1 MTTLYSKSLAQIVNE
16 NHKTAYVFEKYHLD
30 FCCKGKRLLKQACDE
45 LKVPV
50 EQVVAELENVTS
62 DSKVSVDFDKMS
74 LSQLAEYI
82 VLTHHDYV
90 KKELPLIYSYLQ
102 KVASKHGDR
111 HPEMLA
117 VLNAFVEL
125 KEDMTEHMEKEETI
139 LFPRIRM
146 VEFYSHENSETQIN
160 RSYLEAPI
168 AVMEQEHENAGELLS
183 QMRELTNNYTLPGD
197 ACTTYKLT
205 FAALQAFEMDLHQHI
220 HLENNILFPK
230 TIKLFNTLNA
240 VFLN

>member
-16 NHKTAYVFEKYHLD
+16 NHKSAYVFEKYHLD
-30 FCCKGKRLLKQACDE
+30 FCCKGKRLLTQACNE

-50 EQVVAELENVTS
+50 EQVVAELENVTG
-62 DSKVSVDFDKMS
+62 DFKVSIDFDKMS

-90 KKELPLIYSYLQ
+90 KKELPLIHSYLQ
-102 KVASKHGDR
+102 KVASRHGDK
-111 HPEMLA
+111 HPEMLS

-125 KEDMTEHMEKEETI
+125 REDMTEHMAKEERI
-139 LFPRIRM
+139 LFPRIRLI
-146 VEFYSHENSETQIN
+146 EFYCNENSEAQVS
-160 RSYLEAPI
+160 RSYLETPI
-168 AVMEQEHENAGELLS
+168 TVMEQEHENAGELLS
-183 QMRELTNNYTLPGD
+183 QMRELTDNYTLPGD
-197 ACTTYKLT
+197 ACTTYRLS

-240 VFLN
+240 IFLN

>member
-1 MTTLYSKSLAQIVNE
+1 MTTLSSKTLAQIVNE

-45 LKVPV
+45 IHVPV
-50 EQVVAELENVTS
+50 EKVIADLEIVTS
-62 DSKVSVDFDKMS
+62 DTKVSVDFDKMS
-74 LSQLAEYI
+74 LSHLAEYI

-117 VLNAFVEL
+117 VFNAFAEL
-125 KEDMTEHMEKEETI
+125 TEDMIEHMEKEETI
-139 LFPRIRM
+139 LFPRIKI
-146 VEFYSHENSETQIN
+146 VETYRNENSDVQIN
-160 RSYLEAPI
+160 RSHLEGPI
-168 AVMEQEHENAGELLS
+168 AVMEQEHENAGELLA
-183 QMRELTNNYTLPGD
+183 QIRDLTNNYDLPKD

-205 FAALQAFEMDLHQHI
+205 FAALQAFEIDLHQHI

-230 TIKLFNTLNA
+230 TIKLFNTLNVA
-240 VFLN
+240 FLN

>member
-62 DSKVSVDFDKMS
+62 DSKVSVDFDRMS

-117 VLNAFVEL
+117 VFNAFVEL

-146 VEFYSHENSETQIN
+146 VEIYSNDNSETQIN

-168 AVMEQEHENAGELLS
+168 SVMEQEHENAGELLS

>member
-1 MTTLYSKSLAQIVNE
+1 MTTLSSKTLAQIVNE
-16 NHKTAYVFEKYHLD
+16 NHKAAYVFEKYHLD

-45 LKVPV
+45 LQVPV
-50 EQVVAELENVTS
+50 ERVIADLDVVTS
-62 DSKVSVDFDKMS
+62 DTKVSVDFDKMS
-74 LSQLAEYI
+74 LSHLAEYI

-117 VLNAFVEL
+117 VFNAFDEL
-125 KEDMTEHMEKEETI
+125 REDMFEHMEKEEII
-139 LFPRIRM
+139 LFPRIKI
-146 VEFYSHENSETQIN
+146 VEMYSHENTDVQIN
-160 RSYLEAPI
+160 RSYLEGPI
-168 AVMEQEHENAGELLS
+168 AIMEQEHENAGELLA
-183 QMRELTNNYTLPGD
+183 QIRDLTNNYNLPKD

-205 FAALQAFEMDLHQHI
+205 FAALQAFEIDLHQHI

-230 TIKLFNTLNA
+230 TIRLFNTLNVA
-240 VFLN
+240 FLN

>member
-1 MTTLYSKSLAQIVNE
+1 MTTLSSKSLAQIVNE
-16 NHKTAYVFEKYHLD
+16 NHRTAYVFEKYHLD
-30 FCCKGKRLLKQACDE
+30 FCCKGKRLLQQACDE
-45 LKVPV
+45 IQIPV
-50 EQVVAELENVTS
+50 EKVIAELEIVTT
-62 DSKVSVDFDKMS
+62 DSKVSVDFNKMS

-102 KVASKHGDR
+102 KVASRHGDR

-117 VLNAFVEL
+117 VFNAFVEL
-125 KEDMTEHMEKEETI
+125 TEDMIEHMAKEETI
-139 LFPRIRM
+139 LFPRIRII
-146 VEFYSHENSETQIN
+146 ELYSQENSDAPIN
-160 RSYLEAPI
+160 RSYLEGPI
-168 AVMEQEHENAGELLS
+168 KIMEQEHENAGELLS
-183 QMRELTNNYTLPGD
+183 QIRQLTNNYSLPKD

-230 TIKLFNTLNA
+230 TIKLFNTLNT

>member
-1 MTTLYSKSLAQIVNE
+1 MTSLSSKTLAQIVNE
-16 NHKTAYVFEKYHLD
+16 NHKAAYVFEKYHLD

-45 LKVPV
+45 LQVPV
-50 EQVVAELENVTS
+50 ERVIADLDVVTS
-62 DSKVSVDFDKMS
+62 DTKVSVDFDKMS
-74 LSQLAEYI
+74 LSHLAEYI

-117 VLNAFVEL
+117 VFNAFDEL
-125 KEDMTEHMEKEETI
+125 REDMFEHMEKEEII
-139 LFPRIRM
+139 LFPRIKI
-146 VEFYSHENSETQIN
+146 VEMYSHENTDVQIN
-160 RSYLEAPI
+160 RSYLEGPI
-168 AVMEQEHENAGELLS
+168 AIMEQEHENAGELLA
-183 QMRELTNNYTLPGD
+183 QIRDLTNNYNLPKD

-205 FAALQAFEMDLHQHI
+205 FAALQAFEIDLHQHI

-230 TIKLFNTLNA
+230 TLKLFNTLNVA
-240 VFLN
+240 FQN

>member
-1 MTTLYSKSLAQIVNE
+1 MTTLYSKSLAQIVND

-45 LKVPV
+45 IKVPV
-50 EQVVAELENVTS
+50 EQVVADLENVTG
-62 DSKVSVDFDKMS
+62 DSKVSVDFDKML
-74 LSQLAEYI
+74 LSQLADYI

-90 KKELPLIYSYLQ
+90 RKELPLIYSYLQ
-102 KVASKHGDR
+102 KVTSKYGDR

-117 VLNAFVEL
+117 VFNAFVEL
-125 KEDMTEHMEKEETI
+125 EQDMTEHMEKEERI
-139 LFPRIRM
+139 LFPRIKM
-146 VEFYSHENSETQIN
+146 VEFYSLENSDAQIN

-168 AVMEQEHENAGELLS
+168 TILEQEHENAGEILS
-183 QMRELTNNYTLPGD
+183 QIREITNNYTLPED
-197 ACTTYKLT
+197 ACTTYRLG
-205 FAALQAFEMDLHQHI
+205 FAALQAFEMDLHHHI

-230 TIKLFNTLNA
+230 IIKLFNTLNA